1 MRVEAG
7 GGVGVGGVGGVG
19 MRSCCED
26 VRTLKA
32 RRRKGASSA
41 CVGKEADSANRLS
54 RYYACY

>member
-1 MRVEAG
+1 VRVEAG

-41 CVGKEADSANRLS
+41 CVGEEIDDVNISC
-54 RYYACY
+54 RYC